1 MYRPNQEPLPERDVR
16 PLHRSRGHQMG
27 ATIMLTLSALAP
39 LLLGVALYLGLA
51 REVARLEAPVSKH

>member
-1 MYRPNQEPLPERDVR
+1 
-16 PLHRSRGHQMG
+16 MG